1 MSVITSSLVGDY
13 ARAVSQFQVASAG
26 SYAGPS
32 MPMDVLHSLISSTDG
47 INPQDLVSSTGAA
60 VGKQG
65 RGSRSGLGGLGGF
78 LLDTALS
85 FAGGVLQEHIRG
97 VQEDHEQQTR
107 DTRQLQESA
116 QECSTAI
123 GDVVDVS
130 DSALTELFSA
140 AIPLLNLLSMVLS
153 KHPLGK
159 IIVPMISAIGGDL
172 IEKTNQTI
180 ASTCRDRDAAIEACY
195 EEFESRC
202 ENLSQKPL
210 PQTPPEPDCAAQAE
224 PAPQPKPSSPE
235 CPAPLSQEA
244 CPPSTQPAQAP
255 PASTSPASTPPAPAS
270 SAPAPTPAPADPGQ
284 CPPQTAPAAAHPS
297 PASPPAP
304 PAPGID
310 KQAPPCET
318 QPAETPPCEPQACPP
333 LPVVP
338 SSCEPAVS
346 QTHVE
351 VEKSCC
357 GCLGAAG
364 AGIALVG
371 LGILVAVA
379 AECLAAEIPVPEP
392 CPEPEPVPEPE
403 PCPEQVQEPEPQP
416 DPEPCPEPEPRP
428 EPAPEPKAVPP
439 AAEGVIAP
447 PPELAEVPE
456 PDPPP
461 KKLMNMPAAVEVSEP
476 KPESEGAV
484 AEPLSPASEQALTPE
499 KAEYKGRARK
509 AGQW

>member
-32 MPMDVLHSLISSTDG
+32 MPMDVLHSLISSTEG

-85 FAGGVLQEHIRG
+85 FAGGVLQGHIRG
-97 VQEDHEQQTR
+97 VQEDHEEQTR

-210 PQTPPEPDCAAQAE
+210 PQTPPEPDCAAESE

-235 CPAPLSQEA
+235 CPAPPSQET

-255 PASTSPASTPPAPAS
+255 DAS
-270 SAPAPTPAPADPGQ
+270 SAPAPQSAPADPGQ
-284 CPPQTAPAAAHPS
+284 CPPQTTPAAAQLS

-310 KQAPPCET
+310 KQAPPWEA

-371 LGILVAVA
+371 LGILVAAA

-392 CPEPEPVPEPE
+392 Q
-403 PCPEQVQEPEPQP
+403 PCPDPEPQP
-416 DPEPCPEPEPRP
+416 DPEPCPEPEPQPQPQP
-428 EPAPEPKAVPP
+428 EPEPEPEPKAVPP

-461 KKLMNMPAAVEVSEP
+461 KKLMNMPAAVEV
-476 KPESEGAV
+476 PESSPGSEGAV
-484 AEPLSPASEQALTPE
+484 ASPGLPATEQALAPE
-499 KAEYKGRARK
+499 SADDAGRARK